1 MGVFTQWFITF
12 IVVKFGPMGIQNIG
26 YRFYILFCVFNVL
39 AIPFVYFCVKETKG
53 LSLEE
58 IDLLFARKEYKH
70 VLQARLRGDH
80 EAADKKDLQEK
91 EVVEETV
98 DAK

>member
-12 IVVKFGPMGIQNIG
+12 IVVKFGPMGIESIG

-58 IDLLFARKEYKH
+58 IDVLFARKEYKH
-70 VLQARLRGDH
+70 VLQARLRGDQEAIGKETSH
-80 EAADKKDLQEK
+80 EMEHVQER
-91 EVVEETV
+91 VE
-98 DAK
+98 AK